1 MYVESPGSIFAIST
15 EFNFPKLPLR
25 TTFFQFNTNLHMET
39 PAYSQPE
46 PSRPSPLLIGIV
58 LAALLAVAAFW
69 YFNSRGSSDETK
81 YAFAIN
87 HAFEN
92 PIVFYGGK
100 DLRYEI
106 TPLDK
111 RLLKVYVPP
120 QELNTPKYLL
130 VEDGELD
137 FLGFVKK
144 NQTFI
149 PLQLYQIHNARTG
162 RPTAPVTDCKTYLQV
177 ATDTD
182 SILVLIDGKHILP
195 GKRVG
200 PNLYV
205 INFCETSREHEFQVL
220 GAPNSSLAMKG
231 RRPETFSLAG
241 SGPSRS
247 YWYKINASG
256 DTIRY
261 GLNPAMF
268 GTAGISPTQ
277 QGIAGAPDRAIRP
290 AQYSTDQGEKTAV
303 TKVIFS
309 MPRSMQ
315 GPWVYL
321 NEKRITNFT
330 LNANRNQVIFWVKQ
344 NGQPVKVR
352 VGDNNCE
359 CQGEGRALN
368 PVLELNGYCQCRD
381 VQIYVQLDPGLD
393 RYRNKIRIYVDGQLT
408 DIPLPPAGQPLMFP
422 VRKMDRDQYV
432 ELKLL
437 LPDDTGNTGLFDVCN
452 FTVPS
457 EATTVNL
464 SPTCVCASCP
474 PNIKVSG

>member
-1 MYVESPGSIFAIST
+1 
-15 EFNFPKLPLR
+15 
-25 TTFFQFNTNLHMET
+25 MET
-39 PAYSQPE
+39 PVYSQPE
-46 PSRPSPLLIGIV
+46 PSRPSPVLIGIII
-58 LAALLAVAAFW
+58 AALLAIAAFW
-69 YFNSRGSSDETK
+69 YFNSRGASDEIK

-106 TPLDK
+106 TPRDK

-149 PLQLYQIHNARTG
+149 PLQLYQIHNARPG
-162 RPTAPVTDCKTYLQV
+162 KPTAPVTDCKTYLEV
-177 ATDTD
+177 AAGTD

-195 GKRVG
+195 GRKVG
-200 PNLYV
+200 PNLYA
-205 INFCETSREHEFQVL
+205 INFCETTRQHEFQVL
-220 GAPNSSLAMKG
+220 GYPNSSLAMKG
-231 RRPETFSLAG
+231 MRPETFSLTGGPG
-241 SGPSRS
+241 STGTARGF
-247 YWYKINASG
+247 WYKIDASG

-261 GLNPAMF
+261 GQSPAMYDMAAINP
-268 GTAGISPTQ
+268 TPQAAGGGSSN
-277 QGIAGAPDRAIRP
+277 RNLRP
-290 AQYSTDQGEKTAV
+290 AQYSTDQGTKSAV

-315 GPWVYL
+315 APWVYL

-330 LNANRNQVIFWVKQ
+330 LNAARNEVTFWVKQ
-344 NGQPVKVR
+344 NGQPVNVR
-352 VGDNNCE
+352 VGDTNCE
-359 CQGEGRALN
+359 CQGTGKAIN
-368 PVLELNGYCQCRD
+368 PVLELRGFCQCRD
-381 VQIYVQLDPGLD
+381 IQIYVQLDPGLD
-393 RYRNKIRIYVDGQLT
+393 RYRNKLRIYVDGQLT

-422 VRKMDRDQYV
+422 VRKLDRDQYV

-464 SPTCVCASCP
+464 SPSCACSSCP